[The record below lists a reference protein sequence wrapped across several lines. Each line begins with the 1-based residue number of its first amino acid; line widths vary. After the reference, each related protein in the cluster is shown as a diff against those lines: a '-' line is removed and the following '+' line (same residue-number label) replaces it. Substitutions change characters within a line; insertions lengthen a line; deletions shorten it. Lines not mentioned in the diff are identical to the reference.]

1 MYSLGV
7 SSAPFEFDAFAYEGQ
22 VVFFE
27 MNYKF
32 NTASERVAV
41 LQQLRQP
48 QILFPRDF
56 SRPQQKELIT
66 WLLHHDPSNRPTAA
80 EVLRSPHMPQ
90 QMEDAYFA
98 QASRLMGW

>member
-1 MYSLGV
+1 
-7 SSAPFEFDAFAYEGQ
+7 
-22 VVFFE
+22 

-48 QILFPRDF
+48 QILFPSEFTRA
-56 SRPQQKELIT
+56 QQKELIT
-66 WLLHHDPSNRPTAA
+66 CLLQHDPSKRPTAA
-80 EVLRSPHMPQ
+80 ETLRSPHLPQ

-98 QASRLMGW
+98 QASRVMGG